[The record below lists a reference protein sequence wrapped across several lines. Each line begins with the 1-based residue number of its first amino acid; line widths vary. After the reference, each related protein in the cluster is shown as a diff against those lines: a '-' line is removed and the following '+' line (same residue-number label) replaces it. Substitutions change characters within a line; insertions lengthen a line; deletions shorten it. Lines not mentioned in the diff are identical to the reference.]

1 MKAAETKIRGRVVNV
16 ARPSGFF
23 RSRLITRWALIAPCL
38 TVLLGFSIFPL
49 LYSLRLSVLRWDI
62 QIPGQEFVGLGNYL
76 NLLSDAEFR
85 SSLAVTAIIVLGAV
99 AVEALFGLALAL
111 ILAGSLPGRRFLIPL
126 FTLPV
131 TVAPVVVAF
140 TWKLMFDAQ
149 YGPVNQFIGWIV
161 NRDVQF
167 DWLNHVSTSII
178 AVIVADVWQWTP
190 FVFLVVLA
198 GLMALPGDLFEAAAV
213 DGASPLRQLL
223 HLTLPL
229 LRPVLGV
236 TVLIRS
242 LDAVKFFDIVYAMT
256 HGGPGTS
263 TETVSF
269 YIYRTGFQY
278 FRMGYTAAATY
289 ILLAIVSVLASVYLS
304 RVAREMS

>member
-1 MKAAETKIRGRVVNV
+1 VKVAETGIPGRAAEA
-16 ARPSGFF
+16 ARPGWF
-23 RSRLITRWALIAPCL
+23 RFRHATRWALIAPCVIL
-38 TVLLGFSIFPL
+38 LLGFSIFPL

-62 QIPGQEFVGLGNYL
+62 QVPGQEFVGLGNYFS
-76 NLLSDAEFR
+76 LLRDAEFR
-85 SSLAVTAIIVLGAV
+85 SSLAVTAVIVLGAV
-99 AVEALFGLALAL
+99 VIEALFGLALAL
-111 ILAGSLPGRRFLIPL
+111 ILAGSLPGRRVLIPL

-149 YGPVNQFIGWIV
+149 YGPVNQFIGWFTG
-161 NRDVQF
+161 RDVQF
-167 DWLNHVSTSII
+167 EWLNHVNTSII
-178 AVIVADVWQWTP
+178 AVIIADVWQWTP
-190 FVFLVVLA
+190 FVFLVALA
-198 GLMALPGDLFEAAAV
+198 ALMALPRELFEAAAV
-213 DGASPLRQLL
+213 DGASPLRELV

-229 LRPVLGV
+229 LRPVLSI

-256 HGGPGTS
+256 RGGPGTS
-263 TETVSF
+263 TETASF

-289 ILLAIVSVLASVYLS
+289 ILLALVSVLAGAYLS
-304 RVAREMS
+304 RVAREAS

>member
-1 MKAAETKIRGRVVNV
+1 MKTAETGVLGRAAEA
-16 ARPSGFF
+16 ARPGWF
-23 RSRLITRWALIAPCL
+23 RSRQITGWVLIAPCL
-38 TVLLGFSIFPL
+38 AILLGFSIFPL
-49 LYSLRLSVLRWDI
+49 LYSLRLSLLRWDI
-62 QIPGQEFVGLGNYL
+62 QVPGQAFVGLGNYL
-76 NLLSDAEFR
+76 SLLGDAEFR
-85 SSLAVTAIIVLGAV
+85 SSLAITAVIVVGAV
-99 AVEALFGLALAL
+99 AVEALVGLALAL
-111 ILAGSLPGRRFLIPL
+111 ILAGSLPGRRFLIPV

-131 TVAPVVVAF
+131 TVAPVVVGF

-161 NRDVQF
+161 GKDVQF
-167 DWLNHVSTSII
+167 DWLNHVGTSII

-190 FVFLVVLA
+190 FVFLVALA
-198 GLMALPGDLFEAAAV
+198 GLMALPGELFEAAAV
-213 DGASPLRQLL
+213 DGASPLRQLF

-256 HGGPGTS
+256 FGGPGTS

-289 ILLAIVSVLASVYLS
+289 ILLAIVSVLASIYLS
-304 RVAREMS
+304 RVVREMA

>member
-1 MKAAETKIRGRVVNV
+1 MRSPETLGRGAALS
-16 ARPSGFF
+16 RP
-23 RSRLITRWALIAPCL
+23 RKLTSRQLTGWALIAPCL
-38 TVLLGFSIFPL
+38 AVLLGFSVFPL
-49 LYSLRLSVLRWDI
+49 LYSLRVSLLRWDI
-62 QIPGQEFVGLGNYL
+62 QIPGQEFIGFGNYL
-76 NLLSDAEFR
+76 ALLQDTEFR
-85 SSLAVTAIIVLGAV
+85 SSLAVTAIIVIGAG
-99 AVEALFGLALAL
+99 AAEALFGLVLAL

-149 YGPVNQFIGWIV
+149 YGPVNQFIGWAV
-161 NRDVQF
+161 RRDVQF
-167 DWLNHVSTSII
+167 DWLNHVNTSII
-178 AVIVADVWQWTP
+178 AIIVADVWQWTP
-190 FVFLVVLA
+190 FVFLVALA
-198 GLMALPGDLFEAAAV
+198 GLMALPGDVFEAAAV
-213 DGASPLRQLL
+213 DGASPLHQLV

-236 TVLIRS
+236 TILIRT

-256 HGGPGTS
+256 RGGPGTS
-263 TETVSF
+263 TETVSL

-289 ILLAIVSVLASVYLS
+289 ILLAIVSVLASVYVG
-304 RVAREMS
+304 RATREVS